1 MNCYKIVCHTDTMLL
16 ERAVSEMM
24 RDGWVP
30 QGSMVV
36 VNKFVLTYCQ
46 PMVYNSPKNDCTGPR

>member
-1 MNCYKIVCHTDTMLL
+1 MLL